1 MKEAECKKIMSERED
16 AKAKRRHLIISAAIE
31 CFINNGIHQTG
42 IRDIAELAGVS
53 LGNLYNHFAG
63 KDELIAEIAVLEGK
77 ELDEFAKMLDA
88 NKDALM
94 AIREFVNGYL
104 DYASKAENAV
114 LTIDII
120 AEALRKPA
128 IAEQFESN
136 RLALVV
142 ALSGTI
148 QRGVSEG
155 VMREKINTDETV
167 RLLLDAIEGLGLRC
181 GLNQIEPSKTARKTL
196 QEFIFRMLSP

>member
-1 MKEAECKKIMSERED
+1 MKDAECKKIMSERED

-77 ELDEFAKMLDA
+77 ELDEFAEM
-88 NKDALM
+88 
-94 AIREFVNGYL
+94 L

>member
-1 MKEAECKKIMSERED
+1 VQKIMSERED

-104 DYASKAENAV
+104 DYASKAENAI

-120 AEALRKPA
+120 AEALRS
-128 IAEQFESN
+128 F
-136 RLALVV
+136 
-142 ALSGTI
+142 
-148 QRGVSEG
+148 
-155 VMREKINTDETV
+155 V
-167 RLLLDAIEGLGLRC
+167 RNNSAWRI
-181 GLNQIEPSKTARKTL
+181 
-196 QEFIFRMLSP
+196 

>member
-1 MKEAECKKIMSERED
+1 MSEREE
-16 AKAKRRHLIISAAIE
+16 AKAKRRHLIVSAAIE

-77 ELDEFAKMLDA
+77 ELDQFAKMLDA
-88 NKDALM
+88 EKDALT
-94 AIREFVNGYL
+94 AIRKFVDGYL
-104 DYASKAENAV
+104 DYASQTENAV

-136 RLALVV
+136 RLAFVV
-142 ALSGTI
+142 ALSGTL